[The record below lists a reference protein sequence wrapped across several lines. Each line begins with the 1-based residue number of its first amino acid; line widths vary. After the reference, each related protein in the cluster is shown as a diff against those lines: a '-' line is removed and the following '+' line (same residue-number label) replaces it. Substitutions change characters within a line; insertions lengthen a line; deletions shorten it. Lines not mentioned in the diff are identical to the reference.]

1 MKLKYFSML
10 FTIIGIL
17 VLYMISRFSQAPVI
31 IISEIQDYEGKQ
43 VTLKGI
49 VTEHHLTKFGSQII
63 KIADDNGSVE
73 IFLEGK
79 IEVEYGDKI
88 QATGEVQNY
97 KDTWELIVNDI
108 RQLQILKKWHNVS
121 FPLWQI
127 AENPTRYL
135 NINVN
140 VTGYIESVSNAY
152 FLLVD
157 IERKHSLIIYYT
169 ISKKITLYP
178 GQKICASGKF
188 TFDEKNFRYM
198 LDICEENHG
207 ITLPPS
213 E

>member
-1 MKLKYFSML
+1 MKLKYFSMA
-10 FTIIGIL
+10 FSIIGIFL
-17 VLYMISRFSQAPVI
+17 LYLISKFSQAPI
-31 IISEIQDYEGKQ
+31 ILLSEIPDYEGKQ
-43 VTLKGI
+43 VTIKGI
-49 VTEHHLTKFGSQII
+49 VREHHTTKFGSQII
-63 KIADDNGSVE
+63 KITDDNFSVE

-79 IEVEYGDKI
+79 IEVEFGDKI

-97 KDTWELIVNDI
+97 KDTWELIVNDF
-108 RQLQILKKWHNVS
+108 RKLQILNKWNNVS

-152 FLLVD
+152 FFLVD
-157 IERKHSLIIYYT
+157 LERKHSLIIYYS
-169 ISKKITLYP
+169 ISKNITLYP
-178 GQKICASGKF
+178 GQKIYASGIF

-207 ITLPPS
+207 IFLPTK

>member
-1 MKLKYFSML
+1 MKLKYFSMI
-10 FTIIGIL
+10 FAIIGIL
-17 VLYMISRFSQAPVI
+17 VLYMLSKFSQAPI
-31 IISEIQDYEGKQ
+31 ILISEIHDYEGKQ

-63 KIADDNGSVE
+63 KISDNNSSVE

-79 IEVEYGDKI
+79 IDLEYGDKI

-127 AENPTRYL
+127 AENPTKYL

-169 ISKKITLYP
+169 LSKNITLYP

-207 ITLPPS
+207 ISLPPR

>member
-1 MKLKYFSML
+1 MKLKYFS
-10 FTIIGIL
+10 IIFSIAGIL
-17 VLYMISRFSQAPVI
+17 ILYMISKFSQAPVI
-31 IISEIQDYEGKQ
+31 FLSEIQDYEGKQ
-43 VTLKGI
+43 VTIRG
-49 VTEHHLTKFGSQII
+49 VVREHHTTKFGSQII
-63 KIADDNGSVE
+63 KITDDNSSLE

-79 IEVEYGDKI
+79 TEVEFGDKI

-97 KDTWELIVNDI
+97 KDSWELIVNDL
-108 RQLQILKKWHNVS
+108 RQLQILEKWNNVS

-140 VTGYIESVSNAY
+140 VTGFIESVSNAY

-157 IERKHSLIIYYT
+157 IERKHSLIIYYS
-169 ISKKITLYP
+169 ISKNITLYP
-178 GQKICASGKF
+178 GQKICASGIF

-207 ITLPPS
+207 IFLPS
-213 E
+213 KE

>member
-10 FTIIGIL
+10 FSIIGIL
-17 VLYMISRFSQAPVI
+17 VLYMISKFSQAPVI
-31 IISEIQDYEGKQ
+31 TISDIQNYEGKQ
-43 VTLKGI
+43 VTLRGI

-63 KIADDNGSVE
+63 KIADNNSSVE

-79 IEVEYGDKI
+79 TDVEYGDEI

-97 KDTWELIVNDI
+97 KDIWELIVNDI
-108 RQLQILKKWHNVS
+108 RQLQILKKWQNIS

-140 VTGYIESVSNAY
+140 ITGYIESVSNAY

-157 IERKHSLIIYYT
+157 IERKHSLIIYYS
-169 ISKKITLYP
+169 ISKNITLYP

-207 ITLPPS
+207 IAIAKT